1 MENTNQFIVCTQCFT
16 YNQATFILEALH
28 GFVAQQTEF
37 PVVYTIVDDASTD
50 DEPQILRDYFNENF
64 CVDDSAVAYQEVA
77 DYGTVLYG
85 QHKDN
90 KNCYFAILLLNENH
104 YSQRKNKTPY
114 LSQWRDKAKYIALC
128 EGDDYWT
135 DALKLQKEV
144 DILESDPSLVA
155 VVTNTIIVD
164 QDGNQIHPVKESVV
178 AGNVE
183 GRYNLRDYVHHHHS
197 YPTASVLYR
206 NIRNEDFERMREA
219 TRNPFYDDWNLW
231 FVLHIFGDF
240 YYLNEVTTAYRIN
253 PNSVTHKNTNERRL
267 AVAKENFKINNT
279 LKSVLPPEYE
289 DLKKEFD
296 EDAWIWYNL
305 ARAYWHSKKYPQS
318 FYSLLRGFIK
328 SPSQLFIELEK
339 IIKRRK

>member
-1 MENTNQFIVCTQCFT
+1 MFKVYIRSYT
-16 YNQATFILEALH
+16 YNHSLYIEDAMN
-28 GFVAQQTEF
+28 GFVIQKTDF
-37 PVVYTIVDDASTD
+37 PFVATIVDDASTD
-50 DEPQILRDYFNENF
+50 ETQTIITTYIERNF
-64 CVDDSAVAYQEVA
+64 DTSDSSVAYREET
-77 DYGTVLYG
+77 DYGTVLFAR
-85 QHKDN
+85 HKSN
-90 KNCYFAILLLNENH
+90 LNCFFAVVLLKENH
-104 YSQRKNKTPY
+104 YSQRKSKIQY
-114 LSQWRDKAKYIALC
+114 LSRWIDNVPYVALC

-155 VVTNTIIVD
+155 VATNTEIVD

-197 YPTASVLYR
+197 YPTASILYR
-206 NIRNEDFERMREA
+206 NIRNEDFGRMRVA
-219 TRNPFYDDWNLW
+219 TWNPYYGDWNLW

-253 PNSVTHKNTNERRL
+253 PNSVTHNNTNERRL
-267 AVAKENFKINNT
+267 AVAKANFNINNS

-296 EDAWIWYNL
+296 DDAWIWYNL
-305 ARAYWHSKKYPQS
+305 ARAYWHSKKSPQS

-328 SPSQLFIELEK
+328 SPSQLFIEVKK

>member
-1 MENTNQFIVCTQCFT
+1 MENTNKLIVCTQCFT
-16 YNQATFILEALH
+16 YNQASFILDALH

-37 PVVYTIVDDASTD
+37 PVIYTIVDDASTD
-50 DEPQILRDYFNENF
+50 DEPQILRDFFNDNF
-64 CVDDSAVAYQEVA
+64 CVDDPEVAYQEEV

-104 YSQRKNKTPY
+104 YSQRKSKTLY
-114 LSQWRDKAKYIALC
+114 LSRWRDKAKYIALC

-155 VVTNTIIVD
+155 VVTNTVIVD
-164 QDGNQIHPVKESVV
+164 QDGNLIHSVKESVV

-183 GRYNLRDYVHHHHS
+183 GRYNLRDYVHQHHS

-206 NIRNEDFERMREA
+206 NIQNKDYERMREV
-219 TRNPFYDDWNLW
+219 TRNPYYDDWNLW

-267 AVAKENFKINNT
+267 AVAKDNYKINNS

-296 EDAWIWYNL
+296 DDAWIWYNL
-305 ARAYWHSKKYPQS
+305 ARAYWHLKKYPQS

-328 SPSQLFIELEK
+328 SPNQLFIELGK
-339 IIKRRK
+339 IIKRSK